1 MKEFSIG
8 DVVQLKSGGPDMTI
22 IEIDNGKA
30 LCLWQA
36 WSGET
41 GRHLFPV
48 PCLMTAPPKA
58 KDEPKPSRIDAG
70 ILSNA

>member
-22 IEIDNGKA
+22 TEIQKGKA

-41 GRHLFPV
+41 GWHEFPL
-48 PCLMTAPPKA
+48 PCLVIAPPKA
-58 KDEPKPSRIDAG
+58 KDEPKSPRLDAG